1 MSNCLTVNYTLFFPA
16 LKCYYYKSERDF
28 PDRKVSLFMGDLPLV
43 ELFTDGACSGNPG
56 PGGYG
61 AILRYGSIEKELSGG
76 EPETTNN
83 RMELT
88 AVLVGLKALKKP
100 CRLTIYSDSQYF
112 CNGITKGWAESWRQ
126 NGWRKKDK
134 KPALNP
140 DLWEELLEELAKH
153 EVTIEWVKGHA
164 GHPENERCDRL
175 AVEAYQQYL
184 K

>member
-28 PDRKVSLFMGDLPLV
+28 PVRK
-43 ELFTDGACSGNPG
+43 G
-56 PGGYG
+56 PVLW
-61 AILRYGSIEKELSGG
+61 AIYLLWNSIPTERA
-76 EPETTNN
+76 PETPVPGA
-83 RMELT
+83 T
-88 AVLVGLKALKKP
+88 APSCATAASRRNSP
-100 CRLTIYSDSQYF
+100 AASRRPPTTIYSDSQYF

-140 DLWEELLEELAKH
+140 DLWEELLGELGKH